1 MNNNSVILIADH
13 RKEERERLAS
23 MILQCGESVLAARNA
38 KQVRFWS
45 ENVEPDL
52 AFIKLLFCE
61 ESSLRLIKELK
72 LKHPNIKIVTIA
84 PDRQDPLVDIAARV
98 GASCHLQEP
107 YEFMD
112 IKAILLYTQTHTAS
126 KPALMQI
133 V

>member
-1 MNNNSVILIADH
+1 MSKNNIILIADH

-38 KQVRFWS
+38 KQVRFWADS
-45 ENVEPDL
+45 VEPDI

-72 LKHPNIKIVTIA
+72 AQHPKVRIITLA

-98 GASCHLQEP
+98 GACCHLQEP

-112 IKAILLYTQTHTAS
+112 IKAILLYAQEEKSTLT
-126 KPALMQI
+126 PALEI

>member
-1 MNNNSVILIADH
+1 MSRNNIILIADH

-38 KQVRFWS
+38 KQVRFWAD
-45 ENVEPDL
+45 NVEPDI

-72 LKHPNIKIVTIA
+72 AQHPSVKIITLA

-98 GASCHLQEP
+98 GACCHLQEP
-107 YEFMD
+107 YEYMD
-112 IKAILLYTQTHTAS
+112 IEAILLYAQAEENTYSST
-126 KPALMQI
+126 LEI